1 MSWQLDGLGSLA
13 RGDRR
18 RVWANDSRLEWSLLA
33 GFMPASLVVVAPAFV
48 TLASVLFI
56 VFF

>member
-1 MSWQLDGLGSLA
+1 MSWQLDDLGTLA

-18 RVWANDSRLEWSLLA
+18 LERANGSRLKWSLMA
-33 GFMPASLVVVAPAFV
+33 GFMPPSLVVVAPALV
-48 TLASVLFI
+48 TLASVAFT